1 MSMKTA
7 WMEVVL
13 QRRGSSLVVRYLA
26 VRRGVICPERMR
38 VRKGFEILVV
48 WGSDWVILV
57 VFQDVDVERIEVK
70 CLI

>member
-1 MSMKTA
+1 MSMKMA
-7 WMEVVL
+7 WIEVVL

-38 VRKGFEILVV
+38 VLKGLEMLVV

-57 VFQDVDVERIEVK
+57 VVWDLDVDGD
-70 CLI
+70 